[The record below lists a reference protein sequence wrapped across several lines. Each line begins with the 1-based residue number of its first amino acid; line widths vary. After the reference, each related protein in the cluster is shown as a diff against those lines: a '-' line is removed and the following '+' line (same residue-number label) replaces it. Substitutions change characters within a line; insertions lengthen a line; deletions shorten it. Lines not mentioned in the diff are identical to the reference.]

1 MISTKDVLKSSLS
14 IYEEKLKKLIAK
26 RDSEIALKCKELE
39 EQLTETLYAEEVKEL
54 QEAIA
59 NLTIM
64 LEKEEKNSQ
73 VEEPKTEEVQEEI
86 VEQPKVEETQ
96 IEEPKIIM
104 SVVKVEEPKKVALPL
119 FSFVKK
125 KSTNETQVGRKG
137 VKTIVNPKRG

>member
-39 EQLTETLYAEEVKEL
+39 QQLTETLYAEEVKEL

-64 LEKEEKNSQ
+64 LEKEEKNSK
-73 VEEPKTEEVQEEI
+73 VEETTIEEVQEEI
-86 VEQPKVEETQ
+86 VEQPEVEETP

-104 SVVKVEEPKKVALPL
+104 SEVKVEEPKKTLPL

-125 KSTNETQVGRKG
+125 KPTNETQVGRKG
-137 VKTIVNPKRG
+137 VKSIVNPKRG